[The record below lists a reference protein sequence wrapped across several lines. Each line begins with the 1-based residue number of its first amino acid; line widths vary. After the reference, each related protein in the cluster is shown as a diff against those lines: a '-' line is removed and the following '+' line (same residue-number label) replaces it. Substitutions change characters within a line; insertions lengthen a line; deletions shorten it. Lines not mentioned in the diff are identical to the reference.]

1 MNDSNHI
8 FTLELEKL
16 RGANRVT
23 QSFKYTKES
32 ASNMVSAI
40 RQWLFFT
47 IYFSLK
53 ILPAS
58 TDSLVCFCEFMA
70 RTASFQHVK
79 HCLHAVQFLHQS
91 LNIPFPGESFQLDMT
106 LQGLKRK
113 LARVSFQVLPISP
126 AILRAIYSHLD
137 MRKTQDLALWCAF
150 LISFYGL
157 LRKKSVVPR
166 AGPFNPNQ
174 VLVRRHFTIHQSTNT
189 VYVYLGFSKT
199 NQFGAKDLVL
209 PILGNSDPA
218 LDPVRHLQQLFSRVN
233 VSENDPAFS
242 YAPGKYVTYNSFSS
256 RLKSLLTRSGYP
268 AAQYSGHS
276 FRRGGATFLYQC
288 GGSTLMIQSSGDWS
302 STVFTRYLF
311 LSTAERWKSQ
321 YLMSKFISAPG

>member
-1 MNDSNHI
+1 MNRI
-8 FTLELEKL
+8 
-16 RGANRVT
+16 T

-32 ASNMVSAI
+32 AANMVSAI

-53 ILPAS
+53 TLPAS
-58 TDSLVCFCEFMA
+58 TDALVCFCEFMA
-70 RTASFQHVK
+70 RSVSYQHIK

-91 LNIPFPGESFQLDMT
+91 LNIPYPGDTFQLDMT
-106 LQGLKRK
+106 LQGLKRR
-113 LARVSFQVLPISP
+113 LAKVAFQVLPITP
-126 AILRAIYSHLD
+126 KILKAMYSHLD
-137 MRKTQDLALWCAF
+137 MKKTQDLALWCAF

-166 AGPFNPNQ
+166 AGPYNPNQ
-174 VLVRRHFTIHQSTNT
+174 VLVRRHFSIHTPTNT

-199 NQFGAKDLVL
+199 NQFGARDLVL
-209 PILGNSDPA
+209 PILGNDDEA
-218 LDPVRHLQQLFSRVN
+218 LDPVRHLKELFSRVDAADD
-233 VSENDPAFS
+233 EPAFT
-242 YAPGKYVTYNSFSS
+242 YAPGKYITYNSFSS
-256 RLKSLLTRSGYP
+256 RLKSLLTRAGYP

-276 FRRGGATFLYQC
+276 LRHGGATFLYQC

-321 YLMSKFISAPG
+321 YLMSLVISAPG

>member
-1 MNDSNHI
+1 
-8 FTLELEKL
+8 
-16 RGANRVT
+16 
-23 QSFKYTKES
+23 
-32 ASNMVSAI
+32 MVSAI

-47 IYFSLK
+47 IYFSFK
-53 ILPAS
+53 ILPAA

-70 RTASFQHVK
+70 RSVSFQHVK

-91 LNIPFPGESFQLDMT
+91 LNIPYPCDSFQLDMT
-106 LQGLKRK
+106 LQGLKRR
-113 LARVSFQVLPISP
+113 LARVPFQVLPISP
-126 AILRAIYSHLD
+126 KILRVIYSRLD

-166 AGPFNPNQ
+166 AGPFDPNK
-174 VLVRRHFTIHQSTNT
+174 VLVRRHFSIHAPSNT

-199 NQFGAKDLVL
+199 NQFGARDLVL

-218 LDPVRHLQQLFSRVN
+218 LDPVRHLQLLFSRVET
-233 VSENDPAFS
+233 SADAPAFS
-242 YAPGKYVTYNSFSS
+242 YAPGKYITYNSFTS
-256 RLKSLLTRSGYP
+256 RLKALLTSSGYQ
-268 AAQYSGHS
+268 ASQYSGHS

-321 YLMSKFISAPG
+321 YLMSKCISAPG

>member
-1 MNDSNHI
+1 MN
-8 FTLELEKL
+8 K
-16 RGANRVT
+16 VT
-23 QSFKYTKES
+23 QSFKYTRES
-32 ASNMVSAI
+32 AANMVSAI

-47 IYFSLK
+47 IYFSIK
-53 ILPAS
+53 ILPAT

-70 RTASFQHVK
+70 RSVSFQHIK
-79 HCLHAVQFLHQS
+79 HCVHAIQFLHQALDIS
-91 LNIPFPGESFQLDMT
+91 FPCDNFQLDMT
-106 LQGLKRK
+106 LQGLKRR
-113 LARVSFQVLPISP
+113 LARVAFQVLPITP
-126 AILRAIYSHLD
+126 KILRAIYRNLD

-166 AGPFNPNQ
+166 AGPFDPNK
-174 VLVRRHFTIHQSTNT
+174 VLVRRHFTIHTPTNT

-199 NQFGAKDLVL
+199 NQFGARDLVL

-218 LDPVRHLQQLFSRVN
+218 LDPVRHLRSLFSRVEA
-233 VSENDPAFS
+233 SPDAPAFT
-242 YAPGKYVTYNSFSS
+242 YAAGKYVTYNSFTT
-256 RLKSLLTRSGYP
+256 RLKTLLTKSGYP
-268 AAQYSGHS
+268 ASQYSGHS
-276 FRRGGATFLYQC
+276 FRRGGATFLHQC

-321 YLMSKFISAPG
+321 YLISKSISAPG